1 MKIQVYGQSS
11 CGPCRMAKKYLTE
24 NLPDSVEF
32 EYLDIQK
39 DNKAYAKYKSFGV
52 RGVPYFALSKEGSNT
67 VYAKGF
73 GGTVIREIKDY
84 FDVELP

>member
-1 MKIQVYGQSS
+1 MKITQYSNEG
-11 CGPCRMAKKYLTE
+11 CRPCKMAKKYLKE

-52 RGVPYFALSKEGSNT
+52 RGVPYFALSKEGSDT
-67 VYAKGF
+67 IYIKGF
-73 GGTVIREIKDY
+73 GGKVIREIKDY
-84 FDVELP
+84 FNVELS